1 MRKVLSLVLVLMLVV
16 SITPAFAE
24 KAGDGLKFGVVY
36 KQSGNPFFEAGV
48 KGFQEAADE
57 LGYTFMDSGPADSSN
72 EGQISIIEGYI
83 QQEVDAICVSA
94 NDANGLVPVLKT
106 AMEKGIKVISWDSK
120 VAAEGRNLNID
131 PSVAEN
137 IGRVQIE
144 EISKQ
149 IGGEGQIAIL
159 SAGATMDNQNTWIK
173 FMEQELAK
181 PEYSKIELVTK
192 VYGDDLTDKS
202 YQEMQGLI
210 NSYPELKGVISPT
223 TVGVAAAALCI
234 KDNGLTG
241 KIKLTGLGLPSEM
254 APYITEGVCEGM
266 YLWNPIDLGYC
277 TGYAAVAMCK
287 GEITGAVG
295 DKFAAGRLG
304 EREIFDAGDNGTGTI
319 VGDPF
324 CFNASNIDDWKNVY

>member
-1 MRKVLSLVLVLMLVV
+1 MRKVLCLILALLM
-16 SITPAFAE
+16 AFSMTSALAE
-24 KAGDGLKFGVVY
+24 KAGEGVTIGVVY

-57 LGYTFMDSGPADSSN
+57 LGYTFIHNGPADSSN
-72 EGQISIIEGYI
+72 EGQIQIIEGYI
-83 QQEVDAICVSA
+83 QQEVDAIAVSA
-94 NDANGLVPVLKT
+94 NDAAGLVPVLKS
-106 AMEKGIKVISWDSK
+106 AKEKGIKVVSWDSK
-120 VAAEGRNLNID
+120 VEAGGRDLNID

-149 IGGEGQIAIL
+149 IGGAGQIAIL
-159 SAGATMDNQNTWIK
+159 SAGATMDNQNTWIEYMK
-173 FMEQELAK
+173 KELEK
-181 PEYSKIELVTK
+181 DEYKDIELVTV

-202 YQEMQGLI
+202 YQEMTGLM

-223 TVGVAAAALCI
+223 TVGIAAAALCI
-234 KDNGLTG
+234 KDAGKTG
-241 KIKLTGLGLPSEM
+241 QIKLTGLGLPSEM
-254 APYITEGVCEGM
+254 APYISEGVCEGM

-277 TGYAAVAMCK
+277 AGYASVALVK

-295 DKFAAGRLG
+295 DVLKAGRLG
-304 EREIFDAGDNGTGTI
+304 DREIFDAGDNGSGTI

-324 CFNASNIDDWKNVY
+324 CFTAENIADWKDVY